1 MIGAACALAVAAAVL
16 MVATRGSA
24 EEPPTNVV
32 AGIAIPMTPLSR
44 RAESYVRS
52 REPDFLF
59 NHSVRTYLF
68 GALSLKSRGLSY
80 DPETAYVAALF
91 HDWGLVPG
99 HASARFSFEIDG
111 ANKAEE
117 FVKANGGTPEQARI
131 VWNAIV
137 MHDMG
142 RPYQA
147 HQSHEALL
155 LGAGAGGDVDGV
167 DPKIIPSAAVEQVLR
182 AYPRLQFKKR
192 FTAAAI
198 DHCRRKPTSQ
208 IGWLA
213 PLCLKVA
220 PNADRGSVEEEIA
233 ASPFSE

>member
-1 MIGAACALAVAAAVL
+1 MRFAGAFALSLALTTPAAGGGAQQ
-16 MVATRGSA
+16 A
-24 EEPPTNVV
+24 EASVI
-32 AGIAIPMTPLSR
+32 AGVAIPATPLSR

-52 REPDFLF
+52 QEPDFLY

-68 GALSLKSRGLSY
+68 GALWLKAKGLSY
-80 DPETAYVAALF
+80 EPETAYVASLF

-117 FVKANGGTPEQARI
+117 FVKANGGTPEQART

-147 HQSHEALL
+147 HQSNEALL
-155 LGAGAGGDVDGV
+155 LGAGAGGDVDGI
-167 DPKIIPSAAVEQVLR
+167 DPKVIPSATVEQVLR

-192 FTAAAI
+192 FTAAVV
-198 DHCRRKPTSQ
+198 DQCRRKPTSQ
-208 IGWLA
+208 IGWRA
-213 PLCLKVA
+213 KLCLKVA

-233 ASPFSE
+233 ASPFTE

>member
-1 MIGAACALAVAAAVL
+1 V
-16 MVATRGSA
+16 
-24 EEPPTNVV
+24 
-32 AGIAIPMTPLSR
+32 
-44 RAESYVRS
+44 
-52 REPDFLF
+52 
-59 NHSVRTYLF
+59 F
-68 GALSLKSRGLSY
+68 GALRLKTKGLSY
-80 DPETAYVAALF
+80 DPETTYVAALF
-91 HDWGLVPG
+91 HDLGLVPG
-99 HASARFSFEIDG
+99 MASTNASFEIDG

-117 FVKANGGTPEQARI
+117 FVKANGGNGEQARI

-142 RPYQA
+142 GRYQA

-167 DPKIIPSAAVEQVLR
+167 DPKVIAPETVAQVLG

-208 IGWLA
+208 IGWLDT
-213 PLCLKVA
+213 LCLKVV

-233 ASPFSE
+233 SAPFAE